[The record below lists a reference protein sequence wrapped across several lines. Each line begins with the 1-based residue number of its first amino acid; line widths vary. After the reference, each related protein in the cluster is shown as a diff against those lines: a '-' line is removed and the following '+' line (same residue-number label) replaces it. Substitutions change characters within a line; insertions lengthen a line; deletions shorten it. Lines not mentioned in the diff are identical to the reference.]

1 MVKIHSKFLQG
12 LLVSKFRKT
21 ISSIQ
26 VDITVIFAVSVVDL
40 DRTMLC
46 HCGEGVKSC

>member
-1 MVKIHSKFLQG
+1 ML
-12 LLVSKFRKT
+12 T

-26 VDITVIFAVSVVDL
+26 VDITVIFAVSAVDL

-46 HCGEGVKSC
+46 SLWGERVKSF